1 MDHLVKAL
9 IDRMFS
15 RPPRR
20 ARAAARVF
28 IRRPRLVE
36 GAQHMSFDERVVIAS
51 HAWIAAYDRYDS
63 HRYSPSLRVGARTQI
78 GRYSCITCINRID
91 IGQNCLFS
99 EHVYISDH
107 AHGFMPDDGPP
118 ARQPLHSKGPV
129 VIGDNCF
136 VGYRAVILPG
146 VTLGKNC
153 VVGANSVVTRSFPAF
168 SMVAGVPAKLI
179 KTYSESD
186 RQWVD
191 A

>member
-107 AHGFMPDDGPP
+107 AHGFMP
-118 ARQPLHSKGPV
+118 
-129 VIGDNCF
+129 F